1 MHRISNTGHA
11 LRAFSFFWRC
21 EKGGKLTL
29 PFSYRSTFRQGGPG
43 GQDLGGGAQAEQD
56 RHRERHPQPVAQHV
70 GQALRYVS

>member
-21 EKGGKLTL
+21 GKGGKSILL
-29 PFSYRSTFRQGGPG
+29 SEHFFRQGGPG